1 MTNESSWIQ
10 TWSSERAAG
19 SPNLRLQWEHAL
31 KQLAACGLSQEA
43 GRSLFDDAASPSALA
58 AICHCLQREE
68 AAQQSVC
75 LENLYKAVDDYAFSI
90 QDWLESFVPMHQ
102 WLKANGKRARFDDA
116 LGFIEC
122 SASMAETTHRTA
134 TFQQITESML
144 AEHGFDA
151 AE

>member
-31 KQLAACGLSQEA
+31 KQLAGCSLSQEA
-43 GRSLFDDAASPSALA
+43 GRSLFEDAPSPASLA
-58 AICHCLQREE
+58 ALCHLLQWEE
-68 AAQQSVC
+68 PAQQGVC
-75 LENLYKAVDDYAFSI
+75 LENLYKSVDDSAFAI
-90 QDWLESFVPMHQ
+90 QDWLESFVPMQQ
-102 WLKANGKRARFDDA
+102 WLKAKGKRARFDDA

-122 SASMAETTHRTA
+122 SASMAETSHRTA

-151 AE
+151 AK